1 MNNGNGKDSQDF
13 LGEGFLRLD
22 DDLVVAKAPKIAW
35 GDGYN
40 MMTDAKKIKY
50 LEKLASTMNHAAYL
64 VQSERDD
71 LVKLY
76 DEKELKVRSLS
87 ESLNANNDMIQQQI
101 TKMNEEKQKFLKS
114 IASLKATI
122 REYEN
127 DNIGSLG
134 D

>member
-1 MNNGNGKDSQDF
+1 MNNGKDNQDF
-13 LGEGFLRLD
+13 LGKGFLRLD
-22 DDLVVAKAPKIAW
+22 DNLVVAKAPKIAW

-71 LVKLY
+71 LIKLY
-76 DEKELKVRSLS
+76 DEKELKIRTMS
-87 ESLNANNDMIQQQI
+87 ESLDANNNMIQQQI
-101 TKMNEEKQKFLKS
+101 TKMNEQKQLFLKS
-114 IASLKATI
+114 IAELKATI

-127 DNIGSLG
+127 DDIGSLG
-134 D
+134 E